1 MACHYVATSGRD
13 NRITPADAAIAQ
25 RFNAADISGDGQVTS
40 LDALMILQMPEVP
53 T

>member
-13 NRITPADAAIAQ
+13 NRIAPADAAIAQ
-25 RFNAADISGDGQVTS
+25 RFNTADISGDGQVTS
-40 LDALMILQMPEVP
+40 LDGLMILQMMEVP